1 MKGKRKMT
9 GLIIGFIVLLVL
21 GVGGGI
27 GWSYVAKEHKEARN
41 LPLDGVNFS
50 QLVDGVYV
58 GEYEGG
64 MYKWRKNT
72 LRVTVSG
79 GAVTKIEPL
88 EGVVDPKEGDTKMLY
103 ERVINS
109 QSLQVDTISGATLTT
124 NGYLKAIEIALVQAR
139 N

>member
-41 LPLDGVNFS
+41 LPLNRVDFS
-50 QLVDGVYV
+50 QLADGVYV

-64 MYKWRKNT
+64 MYKWRKNSVW
-72 LRVTVSG
+72 VTVSG
-79 GAVTKIEPL
+79 GVVTKIEPL

-103 ERVINS
+103 ERVIDS

-124 NGYLKAIEIALVQAR
+124 NGYLKAIEIALVQAQ

>member
-72 LRVTVSG
+72 VRVTVSG